1 MNKQEYLNIK
11 FKRDFLQ
18 YCLLQE
24 DSLLAVELANKL
36 YKMIDLLS
44 FIDKYDNHL
53 EALCNKHLSFD
64 AMLQDGKLS
73 NDFPAALEL
82 SIQDTIISEFQSF
95 LSTELTMEH
104 CELLRSAIVYQI
116 EKLSWANGISEI
128 PQSLQLFIERL
139 KRDAQ
144 YYAQMH
150 VEPIEESVFL
160 AAYNKAK
167 EQTLL
172 ERIQQNN
179 NDDIIAY
186 RNILIE
192 DTEIRCKNLVSV
204 AIAQV
209 FEWLATEELFQQLH
223 AHFLDLQH
231 YAHELQ
237 ESLPTLE
244 VNSDWDAEYNKLV
257 PTDFYYRN
265 VEGITA
271 EQAFYMTIFQ
281 FFAKNEEWLMEQG
294 MLVDR
299 ELCVY
304 TNLNKDTFGKIFQK
318 YTEQI

>member
-1 MNKQEYLNIK
+1 MEKQKYLNIK

-24 DSLLAVELANKL
+24 DSLSAADLVNKL
-36 YKMIDLLS
+36 YGVIDLRSLMDKCDEQLETLCNTYLS
-44 FIDKYDNHL
+44 FNTV
-53 EALCNKHLSFD
+53 
-64 AMLQDGKLS
+64 MQDGRLA
-73 NDFPAALEL
+73 NELPVTLEL
-82 SIQDTIISEFQSF
+82 GVQDTIVKEFQSF
-95 LSTELTMEH
+95 LSQELTVEH
-104 CELLRSAIVYQI
+104 YEQLRSAIVHQI
-116 EKLSWANGISEI
+116 EKLSWANGIAEM
-128 PQSLQLFIERL
+128 PQSVQLFVERL

-150 VEPIEESVFL
+150 VEPIEESVLL
-160 AAYNKAK
+160 AAYNKAQ

-192 DTEIRCKNLVSV
+192 DTEIRCKNLVYA

-209 FEWLATEELFQQLH
+209 FERLATEELFQHLH

-244 VNSDWDAEYNKLV
+244 VNSDRDAEYNKLI

-271 EQAFYMTIFQ
+271 EQAFHMTIFQ
-281 FFAKNEEWLMEQG
+281 FFAKNEEWMVEQG
-294 MLVDR
+294 MLVEG

-304 TNLNKDTFGKIFQK
+304 TNLEKGAIEKIVMKFGL
-318 YTEQI
+318 